1 MADLGTNRNW
11 LVQPNEEIKKKW
23 LSSQIQERKSQV
35 VRLKQDIE
43 DLKQGQI
50 VKLEATIMMLDKE
63 IIQLLNEFE
72 AIDVSAEIIKEKR

>member
-23 LSSQIQERKSQV
+23 LSCQIQERKSQV

>member
-1 MADLGTNRNW
+1 MADLGSNRNW
-11 LVQPNEEIKKKW
+11 IVEPNEEIKKKW
-23 LSSQIQERKSQV
+23 LSCQIQERKSQV

-63 IIQLLNEFE
+63 IAKLLNELN
-72 AIDVSAEIIKEKR
+72 AIDVSAEVVKEKR